1 VTVGR
6 RLRLGIVLVALLGAL
21 IVAPGAQARGGA
33 GHNPATKKL
42 EDAFKV
48 ALYVRSVSKDG
59 CYPPAKQLAK
69 KIQNAKRGLRVGVA
83 NSAGSVHRLD
93 KVFVLKHGTNC
104 NKVMMALRS
113 SRGGLYVLNSALGT
127 IRVVGRG
134 GPRVVPGKPG
144 PPSGVRVLSQTFK
157 MSAPDQLTRHEVLCP
172 RGTAP
177 IGGGMSVNLPPGPD
191 GEGIYP
197 HSYER
202 LGAQSGFHV
211 SAVLYDADRSGTTA
225 RNITVQAVCARGQ
238 IPQNPTPHKTVFI
251 KPGPGLYTPGEV
263 KTAIA
268 RCPKGQYLITGG
280 FQRTN
285 FASDG
290 GNYITESRADGPS
303 AWRVSGSAFTGSDF
317 TGGGELTAIAY
328 CSKARGP
335 ILTEV
340 PSMPVPV
347 AHRANA
353 TATTPPC
360 PAGLT
365 LTTTGF
371 SLGDSPNAFYA
382 GNSLNDD
389 GTTTATAF
397 GYFGDVPSLTS
408 YGYCQRAK

>member
-6 RLRLGIVLVALLGAL
+6 RLRLGIVIAALLGAL
-21 IVAPGAQARGGA
+21 IVAPGALARGGA

-48 ALYVRSVSKDG
+48 ALYVRSVSHDG

-69 KIQNAKRGLRVGVA
+69 KIGNAKRGLHVGVA
-83 NSAGSVHRLD
+83 NGPGSVRRLNQ
-93 KVFVLKHGTNC
+93 VFVLKHGTSC
-104 NKVMMALRS
+104 NKVLMALRAS
-113 SRGGLYVLNSALGT
+113 SGLYILNSAQGT
-127 IRVVGRG
+127 IRVQGRG

-144 PPSGVRVLSQTFK
+144 PPRGVRLVSKTFK
-157 MSAPDQLTRHEVLCP
+157 MSAPDQLTRQEVICP
-172 RGTAP
+172 GGTFP

-202 LGAQSGFHV
+202 LGAQRGFHV
-211 SAVLYDADRSGTTA
+211 SAVLYDADRSSTTA

-251 KPGPGLYTPGEV
+251 KPGET
-263 KTAIA
+263 KSAIA
-268 RCPKGQYLITGG
+268 RCPKGQFLITGG

-290 GNYITESRADGPS
+290 GNYVTESHADGPS
-303 AWRVSGSAFTGSDF
+303 AWKVSGSAFTGSDF

-328 CSKARGP
+328 CSKAKGP

-347 AHRANA
+347 AHGASA
-353 TATTPPC
+353 IATTPPC

-371 SLGDSPNAFYA
+371 SLGDSRNGFYA